1 MAGFQISSDALVST
15 SLEITIT
22 NFNIW
27 YRPSIIYLLYESIVK
42 LSSKEDI

>member
-27 YRPSIIYLLYESIVK
+27 YSIICLLYESIVK